1 MDNMKIVANN
11 LIKRRG
17 TTGKLIL
24 VTDGVYDTAAGEV
37 VTVETQED
45 VSLVVLDFPF
55 SVRGY
60 DTEARTLRARGQ
72 KQVYMLPPASGNKP
86 KAESSKLLVGGTTY
100 RITNVKEYNPSTSD
114 SIVFDL
120 EVEL

>member
-1 MDNMKIVANN
+1 MDNMKIVANS

-24 VTDGVYDTAAGEV
+24 LSDGAYNPATGSVDS
-37 VTVETQED
+37 VETQED
-45 VSLVVLDFPF
+45 VSLVILDFPF

-60 DTEARTLRARGQ
+60 DVEARTIRARGQ

-86 KAESSKLLVGGTTY
+86 KAESSKLLVGGITY
-100 RITNVKEYNPSTSD
+100 RITNVKEYNPSTAD
-114 SIVFDL
+114 SIMFDL